1 MLNLFAQKESN
12 NWCFAD
18 SVLLTF
24 QGNTIKIG
32 DVVIS
37 NNNGLDIE
45 PSACISSSQGNLLFY
60 VNATDGVS
68 RSVSKI
74 RNAKNEVI
82 TNGDSLRIDWSSTNG
97 AIIIPKREKGL
108 YYLFSLG
115 ISNDTF
121 ITKGSI
127 YYLGIYYHE
136 IDMNAN
142 NGNGKV
148 VSKNNQLIIDRYVVE
163 RLASIKHNNG
173 KDWWLIAH
181 ESKTD
186 SFLVWL
192 INDTGIHL
200 QSRQAI
206 GSVNK
211 FETGTK
217 PDGTSSWY
225 WIDFAGEITINQ
237 DGNKLAYITMSG
249 LLEAFDFNRCTG
261 KFSNP
266 KTLLHAKDHSPF
278 VPYGCCLS
286 PSGRFLYFSTKDTLF
301 QTDLNNPD
309 TATRTKVIYAH
320 PSRIGNSFQQME
332 LAPNN
337 KIYINN
343 FWKSN
348 FLSVIHA
355 PDSLGE
361 ECRFEY
367 KGLDLGTKRTHGG
380 LPNMPNYNLGAVLP
394 IAHAGKEDSICR
406 GQSVRLGT
414 PPVRAGLRFSWS
426 PTIGLD
432 DPTSPQPLATP
443 DSTITYRLTVT
454 DTTLSAPCNIA
465 VDDVRIEVLKA
476 RLSSD
481 KDTLILPD
489 DSTIQFYNDSQG
501 AIRAEWDFDNGA
513 FSADYFPQPVIYR
526 KRSYYRVKL
535 TAYGKNGC
543 SDSAFKTVY
552 VKGFPK
558 GRNESVS
565 PELKIYPNPFQSGF
579 DIRFTLP
586 EQEKITITVLNGLGL
601 PVLQIV
607 KDQSYPAGTHE
618 LSVDGSTLSAGVYC
632 CKVAVGNKIVQ
643 TFNLIKTQ

>member
-1 MLNLFAQKESN
+1 MLNLFAQKEGN

-24 QGNTIKIG
+24 QEDTIKIG

-68 RSVSKI
+68 RSVSKV

-82 TNGDSLRIDWSSTNG
+82 ANGDSLRIDWSSTNG

-136 IDMNAN
+136 IDMTAN

-163 RLASIKHNNG
+163 RLASVKHNNG

-211 FETGTK
+211 FETGPK

-237 DGNKLAYITMSG
+237 DGTKLAYITMSG

-266 KTLLHAKDHSPF
+266 KTLFHAKDHSPF

-286 PSGRFLYFSTKDTLF
+286 QSGRFLYFSTKDTLF

-309 TATRTKVIYAH
+309 TVTRTKVIYAH

-348 FLSVIHA
+348 FLSIIHN

-394 IAHAGKEDSICR
+394 IAHAGKGDSICR
-406 GQSVRLGT
+406 RQSVRLGT
-414 PPVRAGLRFSWS
+414 PPVRAGLRFQWS

-432 DPTSPQPLATP
+432 DPTDPQPLATP

-481 KDTLILPD
+481 KDTLILPN
-489 DSTIQFYNDSQG
+489 DSTIQFYNESEG
-501 AIRAEWDFDNGA
+501 AVRAEWDFDNGA
-513 FSADYFPQPVIYR
+513 FSEDYFPQPTLYR
-526 KRSYYRVKL
+526 KRGYYRVKL

-558 GRNESVS
+558 GRNDVKKNLFSV
-565 PELKIYPNPFQSGF
+565 YPNPALNELNISFQLPKEFDNAQIQITDLMGRTVENVNITSNSG
-579 DIRFTLP
+579 I
-586 EQEKITITVLNGLGL
+586 ITFQTKNW
-601 PVLQIV
+601 
-607 KDQSYPAGTHE
+607 TN
-618 LSVDGSTLSAGVYC
+618 GVYALKISTADGWNKTL
-632 CKVAVGNKIVQ
+632 KVVISK
-643 TFNLIKTQ
+643 